1 MEQEHKS
8 KEQKVYDYHS
18 YPENIRQVGEVN
30 GQKRIY
36 IEDYVLTDIRRIF
49 REKQEEAIV
58 IFLGKEGYGET
69 KDSLFIYGSIDV
81 ELDMESGDMQEEQW
95 NKLYEGIHKY
105 FPGAKVL
112 GWGFGV
118 GLWTSRIDRQVRRIQ
133 EEQFGEMGQILFLSD
148 LSEKEEKVFLYE
160 DSAFEELP
168 GYYIYFA
175 KNPQMQDY
183 MLRDQKTESF
193 ETGYADQVTKSI
205 RTAIKKKRTKQEQL
219 QLAMWGAGIALF
231 LIMLLGANMLVESME
246 KINSM
251 EETIQTL
258 SNYVTASK
266 DSDMVISHALEN
278 GSLVENTAE
287 PSATPEGTAAVTQSP
302 QQSNGTATKS
312 PVEKDAA
319 ATKSPEKATA
329 GATKSPANTMSPSSK
344 AAKSS
349 KKSVDAS
356 RKSVSASNKK
366 MQSYIVKEGDTLSQI
381 VWKQYHSFRY
391 MDKVRDVNNIE
402 NCDEIYVG
410 QRILLPEP

>member
-1 MEQEHKS
+1 MEQEHTS
-8 KEQKVYDYHS
+8 REQGLYEYHS
-18 YPENIRQVGEVN
+18 YPENIRQVGEIN

-58 IFLGKEGYGET
+58 IFLGKEGCGET

-81 ELDMESGDMQEEQW
+81 ELDVESGDMQEEQW

-160 DSAFEELP
+160 DNAFEELP

-193 ETGYADQVTKSI
+193 ETEYEDNITKSI
-205 RTAIKKKRTKQEQL
+205 RKVIKKKRTRQEQL
-219 QLAMWGAGIALF
+219 QLVMWGTGVALF
-231 LIMLLGANMLVESME
+231 LIMLLGANLLVESMA
-246 KINSM
+246 KINDM

-258 SNYVTASK
+258 SKYVTESQ

-278 GSLVENTAE
+278 GTFVQHTEEPSAMPKTTAE
-287 PSATPEGTAAVTQSP
+287 PSLSPSQSTGPTAKASTMAPAKADADTTSAKP
-302 QQSNGTATKS
+302 PAKTAQPSSVNTKS
-312 PVEKDAA
+312 PK
-319 ATKSPEKATA
+319 
-329 GATKSPANTMSPSSK
+329 NSS
-344 AAKSS
+344 AAKKKNASS
-349 KKSVDAS
+349 GESYVVKK
-356 RKSVSASNKK
+356 
-366 MQSYIVKEGDTLSQI
+366 GDTLSQI

-391 MDKVRDVNNIE
+391 MDKVRDVNNIK

-410 QRILLPEP
+410 QCILLPEP